1 MKPVSVAAVAASLIA
16 ALPISTALVAQPPAT
31 TGSKSYGETLIAQVR
46 QRDAHVI
53 AISISVRGKDGENI
67 VVGSTGKP
75 GRHIVSAPIAN
86 SMGEPIGTISVR
98 FDRRGGS
105 AARIA
110 QHLGRRIYV
119 SENLRDPDP
128 FVAGTARARQAQ
140 AIVERMIDHHPDLVT
155 LAMHIAPPGSENIIL
170 ASNFGRIGKRADK
183 DDMHVINDGAV
194 LREVTNGGKRL
205 AVELPQL
212 DRSGKVIG
220 ALSTSFTVTA
230 SQSAE
235 QAYAKAIALRDEI
248 ARATPSLEA
257 LTAR

>member
-1 MKPVSVAAVAASLIA
+1 MKFTPIAVAATTLLA
-16 ALPISTALVAQPPAT
+16 ALASSTALSAQTPAAAAH
-31 TGSKSYGETLIAQVR
+31 SYGDTLIAQTQ
-46 QRDAHVI
+46 QRDSHILALT
-53 AISISVRGKDGENI
+53 ISAKGKDGQDI
-67 VVGSTGKP
+67 VVSSARKTGAKA
-75 GRHIVSAPIAN
+75 VTAPLAN
-86 SMGEPIGTISVR
+86 SMGEPIGTVTVQ

-110 QHLGRRIYV
+110 QHIGRRIYV
-119 SENLRDPDP
+119 TENLRDADP
-128 FVAGTARARQAQ
+128 FVPGAVRAAPAQ
-140 AIVERMIDHHPDLVT
+140 AIIERMIDRHPDLVT
-155 LAMHIAPPGSENIIL
+155 LAMHVAPPGGSNIIL
-170 ASNFGRIGKRADK
+170 ASNFGRIGKLADK
-183 DDMHVINDGAV
+183 DDMHVINDGAI

-230 SQSAE
+230 DQSAD

-248 ARATPSLEA
+248 AQATPSLEA